1 MRAPGGHSPPR
12 RRNSC
17 LQALEEVRALSPA
30 ATLKDVVAFLY
41 VCENEGINL
50 RELAQVCGFTDSTA
64 SRTARSLA
72 PRGAPGALPPALG
85 LIELRTDTRD
95 DRSRTLHLTEP
106 GRRLRDRIDGL
117 IAEARPVRIPLQAV
131 PAGEPPQP

>member
-1 MRAPGGHSPPR
+1 MSEFGGRPPPR

-17 LQALEEVRALSPA
+17 LQALEEIRTLSQA

-72 PRGAPGALPPALG
+72 PHGAAGALTPALG
-85 LIELRTDTRD
+85 LIELRTDPRD
-95 DRSRTLHLTEP
+95 DRSRTLHLTDL
-106 GRRLRDRIDGL
+106 GRGLRDRIDRL
-117 IAEARPVRIPLQAV
+117 IAEARPVQIRMEA
-131 PAGEPPQP
+131 AGTCEPPQA

>member
-1 MRAPGGHSPPR
+1 MREAGGRSPPR

-17 LQALEEVRALSPA
+17 LQALEEVRALSTA

-50 RELAQVCGFTDSTA
+50 RELAQVCGFTHSTA

-72 PRGAPGALPPALG
+72 PSGSAGALPPALG
-85 LIELRTDTRD
+85 WIELRTDPRD
-95 DRSRTLHLTEP
+95 DRGRTLHLTSD
-106 GRRLRDRIDGL
+106 GRRLRDRIDQL
-117 IAEARPVRIPLQAV
+117 IAEARPVQLVTGSAAALEAAQT
-131 PAGEPPQP
+131 

>member
-1 MRAPGGHSPPR
+1 MTDGSRAAPR

-17 LQALEEVRALSPA
+17 LQALEEVRSLSRA

-50 RELAQVCGFTDSTA
+50 RELAQVSGLTHSTA

-72 PRGAPGALPPALG
+72 APGAAKTLPPALG
-85 LIELRTDTRD
+85 WIELRPDPRD
-95 DRSRTLHLTEP
+95 DRGRTLHLTEQ
-106 GRRLRDRIDGL
+106 GRRLRSRIDQL
-117 IAEARPVRIPLQAV
+117 IAEARPVQLQTD
-131 PAGEPPQP
+131 PQDRRDVS

>member
-1 MRAPGGHSPPR
+1 MSDFGGRSPPR
-12 RRNSC
+12 RRNTC
-17 LQALEEVRALSPA
+17 LQALEEVRSLSQA

-72 PRGAPGALPPALG
+72 PLGAAATLPPALG
-85 LIELRTDTRD
+85 LIELRPDPRD
-95 DRSRTLHLTEP
+95 DRGRTLHLTET
-106 GRRLRDRIDGL
+106 GRRLRDRIDQL
-117 IAEARPVRIPLQAV
+117 IAEAHPVRVRIDAA
-131 PAGEPPQP
+131 PACEAPQT